1 MLSFTT
7 PIIVLAAESSQ
18 ESAMP
23 KTYTVGH
30 RPLMTSVQ
38 AWLLNLLGR
47 SQPQTWPPRRKIG

>member
-1 MLSFTT
+1 
-7 PIIVLAAESSQ
+7 
-18 ESAMP
+18 MP

-30 RPLMTSVQ
+30 RPLIASVQ

>member
-1 MLSFTT
+1 
-7 PIIVLAAESSQ
+7 
-18 ESAMP
+18 MP

>member
-1 MLSFTT
+1 MLSFAT
-7 PIIVLAAESSQ
+7 PIIVLAAARPQ

-30 RPLMTSVQ
+30 RPLIASVQ